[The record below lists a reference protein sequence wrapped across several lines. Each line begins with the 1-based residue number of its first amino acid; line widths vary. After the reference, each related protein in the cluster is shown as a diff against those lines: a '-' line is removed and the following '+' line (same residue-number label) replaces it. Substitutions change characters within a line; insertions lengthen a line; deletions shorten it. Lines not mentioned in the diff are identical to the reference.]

1 MAKKAKKLHTSKG
14 IELKIVNPNAAGID
28 IADTEMQVCV
38 PAGRDGENN
47 RRFGSFTRD
56 LNEISD
62 WLKACGIDTVAME
75 ATGIYWIPLFFKLQ
89 QDGFDVQLCNAR
101 EVKNISEK
109 KTDEADAEWLMLL
122 HSYGLLK
129 PSFQP
134 ENAARQ
140 VRNLARHRSNL
151 LRSAGKEVQHMQKAM
166 EQMNLKLTN
175 VLSDIVG
182 LSGQRIITSIL
193 AGKRDPE
200 ALSQLADGRCKRS
213 KEEIALSLEGTWDA
227 DHMFELKQSYELYLF
242 YQGKVSECDREIE
255 TMLKGFV
262 ADIDTDMAKLIRCK
276 KTICKKN
283 DVGFDVESYA
293 YSLWG
298 VNTMAISGMSAG
310 SVLQLIGEL
319 GTDFVKKFDTPAK
332 FCKWCNLVPNN
343 KISGGKLIS
352 SRVPNRKNPVGQ
364 VFRQCANT
372 VSKSKNPMG
381 FYFRRIKSRGGHMA
395 AIVATAHKI
404 AEIFY
409 IMVRDKV
416 AYDEGRVGLDEE
428 TLLKR
433 KIERTQRALDAL
445 NAKLYATA
453 S

>member
-1 MAKKAKKLHTSKG
+1 
-14 IELKIVNPNAAGID
+14 
-28 IADTEMQVCV
+28 
-38 PAGRDGENN
+38 
-47 RRFGSFTRD
+47 
-56 LNEISD
+56 
-62 WLKACGIDTVAME
+62 
-75 ATGIYWIPLFFKLQ
+75 
-89 QDGFDVQLCNAR
+89 
-101 EVKNISEK
+101 
-109 KTDEADAEWLMLL
+109 
-122 HSYGLLK
+122 
-129 PSFQP
+129 
-134 ENAARQ
+134 
-140 VRNLARHRSNL
+140 
-151 LRSAGKEVQHMQKAM
+151 MQKAM

-182 LSGQRIITSIL
+182 LSGQRIISAIL
-193 AGKRDPE
+193 EGERNPE
-200 ALSQLADGRCKRS
+200 ALSQLAHGRCKRS
-213 KEEIALSLEGTWDA
+213 KEDIALSLEGTWDA
-227 DHMFELKQSYELYLF
+227 DHMFELKQSYELYQI
-242 YQGKVSECDREIE
+242 YQEKVTECDREIE
-255 TMLKGFV
+255 KLLRAFAAT
-262 ADIDTDMAKLIRCK
+262 IDTDKAQLVRCD

-283 DVGFDVESYA
+283 AVGFDVEAYG

-319 GTDFVKKFDTPAK
+319 GTDFVEKFDSPAK

-352 SRVPNRKNPVGQ
+352 SRVPKRKNPVGQ
-364 VFRQCANT
+364 IFRQCANT

-428 TLLKR
+428 TLLRR